1 MELIKQYGEGIV
13 KALVEAYDP
22 RYLKDLEDIKIRSQG
37 THQHFPPQPQF
48 VMQPSSMPR

>member
-22 RYLKDLEDIKIRSQG
+22 RYLADFEDIKKKSQM
-37 THQHFPPQPQF
+37 THQHFPP
-48 VMQPSSMPR
+48 